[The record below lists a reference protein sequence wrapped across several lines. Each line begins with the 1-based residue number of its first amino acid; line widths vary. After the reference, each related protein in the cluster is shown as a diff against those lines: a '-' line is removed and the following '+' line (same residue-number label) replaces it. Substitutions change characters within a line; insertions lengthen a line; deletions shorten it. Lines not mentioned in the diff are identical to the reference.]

1 MNNKSKPAGRPAP
14 DENRIEEIL
23 SNIQPVPGD
32 GFRQR
37 MQRAPWQAARIQQG
51 KITMKTKFAL
61 SALAVLLVFAATVAF
76 VPPVRAQVSEWFS
89 ITFQD
94 PNGSG
99 SFGVAGSEP
108 MSYQVMQPGYLPQ
121 ILSNNTVHAWFGET
135 SEVVYKADDQ
145 FLVITQTEAVDGES
159 LPDGEAV
166 MINGRTAVL
175 NKGLS
180 GTYQEG
186 PEGMSKPFVEL
197 GTDQETP
204 EDATHGGG
212 IVTDQGNGTPQS
224 IIVDQ
229 VGPANDFITFDYTD
243 AAKLTFMIG
252 NTKIEMLS
260 NLSLDELLKIAESLI
275 PAK

>member
-1 MNNKSKPAGRPAP
+1 
-14 DENRIEEIL
+14 
-23 SNIQPVPGD
+23 
-32 GFRQR
+32 
-37 MQRAPWQAARIQQG
+37 
-51 KITMKTKFAL
+51 MKTKFAF
-61 SALAVLLVFAATVAF
+61 SALVAVLVLAATVAF

-89 ITFQD
+89 VVFHD
-94 PNGSG
+94 PNGRS
-99 SFGVAGSEP
+99 SFGVVGSEP
-108 MSYQVMQPGYLPQ
+108 MAYQVMQPGYLPQ
-121 ILSNNTVHAWFGET
+121 ILSDNTTHAWFGKT

-166 MINGRTAVL
+166 TVNGQPAVL

-180 GTYQEG
+180 GTYQEK
-186 PEGMSKPFVEL
+186 PEGMSIPFLEL

-204 EDATHGGG
+204 EGATHGGG

-260 NLSLDELLKIAESLI
+260 NLPVDELLKIAAELI

>member
-1 MNNKSKPAGRPAP
+1 MNNKSKSAGRPAP

-23 SNIQPVPGD
+23 SNIQPMPGD

-37 MQRAPWQAARIQQG
+37 LQRAPWQAARIQQG

-89 ITFQD
+89 IVFHD

-99 SFGVAGSEP
+99 SFSISGSEP
-108 MSYQVMQPGYLPQ
+108 MAYQVMQPGYLPQ
-121 ILSNNTVHAWFGET
+121 VLSDNTVHAWFGET

-166 MINGRTAVL
+166 TVNGQPAVL
-175 NKGLS
+175 NQGLS

-186 PEGMSKPFVEL
+186 PEGMPTSADAS
-197 GTDQETP
+197 GTE
-204 EDATHGGG
+204 EGATHGGG
-212 IVTDQGNGTPQS
+212 TVIDQGPQS
-224 IIVDQ
+224 FIVDQ
-229 VGPANDFITFDYTD
+229 GPANDFIIFTTFDYTG
-243 AAKLTFMIG
+243 AAKLTFVIG

-260 NLSLDELLKIAESLI
+260 NLPVEEILKIAAELI